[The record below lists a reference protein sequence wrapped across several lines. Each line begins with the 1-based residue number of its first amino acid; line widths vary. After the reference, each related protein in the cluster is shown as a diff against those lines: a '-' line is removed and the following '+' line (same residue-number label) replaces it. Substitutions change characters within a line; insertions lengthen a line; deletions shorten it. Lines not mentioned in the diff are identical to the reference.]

1 MNRHFKKYYFYF
13 LARTFDAVGSY
24 HKSVPY
30 YAETI
35 RFRSFFWDSQTRYA
49 EAIAKNPKK
58 ITLQIQGGI
67 GDFLQF
73 LPFILKHKS
82 YSYTVLTHFLYAESF
97 FKILGIK
104 IKKYY
109 FYTNWEDYVEIRDR
123 LQKVPD
129 TYVCPRTLFFKT
141 NPFIST
147 KKKALQKPS
156 VIGIHMGS
164 SKLAAGKAL
173 SPDFVLKLLTWL
185 LHAKYKIILFGT
197 KDELKSLH
205 IKTHRA
211 ISLAQDQNVIK
222 NLSLVNQCDLMI
234 ASDSVFKTMA
244 SMLKIPSIVLHKD
257 NANHF
262 RDRTFI
268 EPYVKAH
275 CMSVYKYKS
284 LEDKEVDAALAF
296 TIKNINALFEVL

>member
-13 LARTFDAVGSY
+13 LARIFDALGL
-24 HKSVPY
+24 HQKSVPY

-82 YSYTVLTHFLYAESF
+82 YSYNVLTHFLYAEAF
-97 FKILGIK
+97 FKILGVNV
-104 IKKYY
+104 KKYY
-109 FYTNWEDYVEIRDR
+109 FYTNLEDYVEIRDR
-123 LQKVPD
+123 LQKLPD
-129 TYVCPRTLFFKT
+129 TYVCPRTLFFKI
-141 NPFIST
+141 NPFINT
-147 KKKALQKPS
+147 KNKVLKKPY
-156 VIGIHMGS
+156 VVGIHMGS

-185 LHAKYKIILFGT
+185 MHAKYKIILFGT

-222 NLSLVNQCDLMI
+222 NLSLVHQCDLMI

-244 SMLKIPSIVLHKD
+244 SMLRIPSVVLHKN

-284 LEDKEVDAALAF
+284 LEGKEVDTALAF
-296 TIKNINALFEVL
+296 TIEAINTLFKTS

>member
-13 LARTFDAVGSY
+13 LARIFDAVGL
-24 HKSVPY
+24 HQKSVPY

-35 RFRSFFWDSQTRYA
+35 RFRSFFCDSQTRYA
-49 EAIAKNPKK
+49 DAISKNPKK

-82 YSYTVLTHFLYAESF
+82 YSYTVLTHFLYAEAF
-97 FKILGIK
+97 FKILGVK

-109 FYTNWEDYVEIRDR
+109 FYNNWEDYVVIRDK

-129 TYVCPRTLFFKT
+129 TYICPRTLFFKT

-147 KKKALQKPS
+147 KKKALKKPY

-185 LHAKYKIILFGT
+185 MHAKYKIILFGT

-244 SMLKIPSIVLHKD
+244 SMLKIPSVVLHKD

-275 CMSVYKYKS
+275 YMSVYKYKN
-284 LEDKEVDAALAF
+284 LEGPEVDDALAF
-296 TIKNINALFEVL
+296 TMKNINALLKAS

>member
-13 LARTFDAVGSY
+13 LARTFDAVGSH

-49 EAIAKNPKK
+49 EAIAKSPKK

-129 TYVCPRTLFFKT
+129 TYVCPRTLFFKS

-147 KKKALQKPS
+147 KKKALKKPS

-173 SPDFVLKLLTWL
+173 SPDFVLKLITWL
-185 LHAKYKIILFGT
+185 MRSKYKIILFGT

-211 ISLAQDQNVIK
+211 ISLAQDQNVVK

-268 EPYVKAH
+268 EPYVKAR

-284 LEDKEVDAALAF
+284 LEGKEVETALAF
-296 TIKNINALFEVL
+296 TIDAINRLFKAS

>member
-13 LARTFDAVGSY
+13 LARIFDAVGL
-24 HKSVPY
+24 HQKSVPY

-35 RFRSFFWDSQTRYA
+35 RFRSFFWDSQTRYT
-49 EAIAKNPKK
+49 EAIAKSPKK

-82 YSYTVLTHFLYAESF
+82 YSYTVLTHFLYAEAF
-97 FKILGIK
+97 FKILGVK

-109 FYTNWEDYVEIRDR
+109 FYNNWEDYVVIRDK

-129 TYVCPRTLFFKT
+129 TYICPRTLFFKT

-147 KKKALQKPS
+147 KKKALKKPY

-185 LHAKYKIILFGT
+185 MHAKYKIILFGT

-211 ISLAQDQNVIK
+211 ISLAQDLNVIK

-244 SMLKIPSIVLHKD
+244 SMLKIPSVVLHKD

-284 LEDKEVDAALAF
+284 LEGKEVDTALAF
-296 TIKNINALFEVL
+296 TIEAITTLFKAS

>member
-13 LARTFDAVGSY
+13 LARIFDSVGL
-24 HKSVPY
+24 HQKSVPY

-49 EAIAKNPKK
+49 EAIVKNPKK

-67 GDFLQF
+67 GDFLQN

-97 FKILGIK
+97 FKALGVK
-104 IKKYY
+104 IQKYY

-123 LQKVPD
+123 LQKLPD
-129 TYVCPRTLFFKT
+129 TYVCPRTLFFKI
-141 NPFIST
+141 NPFINT
-147 KKKALQKPS
+147 KNKVLKKPY

-173 SPDFVLKLLTWL
+173 SPDFVLKLLAL
-185 LHAKYKIILFGT
+185 LIHAKYKIILFGT

-222 NLSLVNQCDLMI
+222 NLSLVHQCDLMI

-268 EPYVKAH
+268 EPYVKAGS
-275 CMSVYKYKS
+275 MSVYKYKS
-284 LEDKEVDAALAF
+284 LEGHEVDTAIAF
-296 TIKNINALFEVL
+296 TMKNINALLKAS

>member
-13 LARTFDAVGSY
+13 LARTFDAVGSH

-49 EAIAKNPKK
+49 EAIAKSPKK

-97 FKILGIK
+97 FKILGVK

-129 TYVCPRTLFFKT
+129 TYVCPRTLFFKS

-147 KKKALQKPS
+147 KKKALKKPS

-173 SPDFVLKLLTWL
+173 SPDFVLKVITWL
-185 LHAKYKIILFGT
+185 MRAKYKIILFGT

-211 ISLAQDQNVIK
+211 ISLAQDQNVVK

-284 LEDKEVDAALAF
+284 LEGKEVDTALAF
-296 TIKNINALFEVL
+296 TIEAINRLFKAS

>member
-13 LARTFDAVGSY
+13 LARIFDSVGL
-24 HKSVPY
+24 HQKSVPY

-35 RFRSFFWDSQTRYA
+35 RFRSFFWDSQIRYA
-49 EAIAKNPKK
+49 EAIVKNPKK

-82 YSYTVLTHFLYAESF
+82 YSYTVLTHFLYAEAF
-97 FKILGIK
+97 FKTLGVNV
-104 IKKYY
+104 KKYY

-123 LQKVPD
+123 LKKLPD

-147 KKKALQKPS
+147 KKKVLKKPY

-164 SKLAAGKAL
+164 SQLAAGKAL
-173 SPDFVLKLLTWL
+173 SPDFVLKLLAL
-185 LHAKYKIILFGT
+185 LINAKYKIILFGT
-197 KDELKSLH
+197 KNELKSLH
-205 IKTHRA
+205 IKTERRMR
-211 ISLAQDQNVIK
+211 LAHDQNVIK
-222 NLSLVNQCDLMI
+222 NLSLVNQCDLMV

-244 SMLKIPSIVLHKD
+244 SMLNIPSIVLHKD
-257 NANHF
+257 NSNNF

-268 EPYVKAH
+268 EPYVKAQ

-284 LEDKEVDAALAF
+284 LEGPEVDTALAF
-296 TIKNINALFEVL
+296 TMKNINALLKAS

>member
-1 MNRHFKKYYFYF
+1 MNRHIKKYYFYF
-13 LARTFDAVGSY
+13 LARIFDAVGL
-24 HKSVPY
+24 HQKSVPY

-49 EAIAKNPKK
+49 EAVAKNPKK

-97 FKILGIK
+97 FKALGVK

-129 TYVCPRTLFFKT
+129 TYVCPRTLFFRT

-147 KKKALQKPS
+147 KKKALKKPY

-173 SPDFVLKLLTWL
+173 SPDFVIKLLSFLTQS
-185 LHAKYKIILFGT
+185 KYKIILFGT
-197 KDELKSLH
+197 RNELKSFNT
-205 IKTHRA
+205 KSSHRLT
-211 ISLAQDQNVIK
+211 LAQDRDVIK
-222 NLSLVNQCDLMI
+222 NLSLVTQCDLMI
-234 ASDSVFKTMA
+234 GSDSAFKTMS

-257 NANHF
+257 NANRF

-275 CMSVYKYKS
+275 CMYVYKYKR
-284 LEDKEVDAALAF
+284 LEGREVDIALAF
-296 TIKNINALFEVL
+296 TIANINALFKAS

>member
-13 LARTFDAVGSY
+13 LARIFDSVGL
-24 HKSVPY
+24 HQKSVPY
-30 YAETI
+30 YAKTI

-49 EAIAKNPKK
+49 EAIVKNPKK

-82 YSYTVLTHFLYAESF
+82 YSYTVLTHFLYAEAF
-97 FKILGIK
+97 FKALGVK
-104 IKKYY
+104 VKKYY
-109 FYTNWEDYVEIRDR
+109 FYTSWEDYLEIRDR

-129 TYVCPRTLFFKT
+129 TYICPRTLFFKT

-147 KKKALQKPS
+147 KKKVLKKTY
-156 VIGIHMGS
+156 VVGIHMGS

-173 SPDFVLKLLTWL
+173 SLDFVLKLLTWL
-185 LHAKYKIILFGT
+185 THAKYKIILFGT
-197 KDELKSLH
+197 KDELKSLLS
-205 IKTHRA
+205 KTHRA

-257 NANHF
+257 NTNHF

-268 EPYVKAH
+268 EPYVKAK

-284 LEDKEVDAALAF
+284 LEGREVDTALVF
-296 TIKNINALFEVL
+296 TIEAINTLFKAS